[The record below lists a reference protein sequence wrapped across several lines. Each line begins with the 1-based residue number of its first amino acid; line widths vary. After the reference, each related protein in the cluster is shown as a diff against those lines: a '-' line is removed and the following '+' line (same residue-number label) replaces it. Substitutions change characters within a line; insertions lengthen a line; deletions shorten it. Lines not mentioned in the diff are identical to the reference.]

1 MTNNYSSVTN
11 SMIPSTQTGIYP
23 QQNVVQPQAVQSQVI
38 PAQPCDAG
46 QYVQQPQY
54 ASAPTVPVPT
64 ANGVNIVVYNPQVT
78 PNANVSNVNNYPT
91 NAQTYPQNYYTTQPA
106 QQVAQQPIAAAKI
119 EDTKPKEIKTKE
131 IVQLSDDYLKTL
143 ESYLDNQDYK
153 IRAMGVK
160 ELINRFSE
168 DESRKSDIG
177 LTALL
182 NKALQDPKD
191 SIRFMAM
198 TILNSGYATGDELTQ
213 KLINNIRVNN
223 GAYGDDNIV
232 AAEVQ
237 LKNAGTKIRV
247 PDPKASEKAAN
258 GDKK

>member
-11 SMIPSTQTGIYP
+11 SIASGTQTGVYP
-23 QQNVVQPQAVQSQVI
+23 QQNITQPQAVQTQVV
-38 PAQPCDAG
+38 PQQSYDG
-46 QYVQQPQY
+46 VQYSQPQY
-54 ASAPTVPVPT
+54 AAPTVPVPT

-78 PNANVSNVNNYPT
+78 PNANVSNVHNYPT

-106 QQVAQQPIAAAKI
+106 QQVAQQPIAAAKL
-119 EDTKPKEIKTKE
+119 EDSKPKEVKTKE

-160 ELINRFSE
+160 ELINRFAE
-168 DESRKSDIG
+168 DETRKNDIG

-198 TILNSGYATGDELTQ
+198 TILNSGYANGDELTQ
-213 KLINNIRVNN
+213 KLLHNIRVNN

-237 LKNAGTKIRV
+237 LKNAGTKIKV
-247 PDPKASEKAAN
+247 PDTSEPKKDSN

>member
-1 MTNNYSSVTN
+1 MTNNYSSVSN
-11 SMIPSTQTGIYP
+11 SVVPAVQAVSYQQP
-23 QQNVVQPQAVQSQVI
+23 QAVQANVVQPQYDLQYSQ
-38 PAQPCDAG
+38 PAI
-46 QYVQQPQY
+46 
-54 ASAPTVPVPT
+54 PVPS

-78 PNANVSNVNNYPT
+78 PNANVSNVHNYPT

-119 EDTKPKEIKTKE
+119 EDTKPKEVKTKE
-131 IVQLSDDYLKTL
+131 IVQLTDDYLKTL

-160 ELINRFSE
+160 ELINRFAE
-168 DESRKSDIG
+168 DETRKSDIG

-213 KLINNIRVNN
+213 KLLHNIRVNN
-223 GAYGDDNIV
+223 GAYGDDNVV
-232 AAEVQ
+232 AAEIQ
-237 LKNAGTKIRV
+237 LKNAGNKINV
-247 PDPKASEKAAN
+247 LDTTPEKNKAN